1 MILFQ
6 LFIYVTK
13 LSQVFSDWEIKAE
26 IALIIV
32 EIINKPPLLKVN
44 PSLNKNFISAGGFF
58 ILPNLLD
65 PYLIKSCEY
74 IVIIAVNVINEIF
87 ELLKTKKDEIA
98 GFFINNKLL
107 SRINVLLFE
116 IFSDENFADN
126 DNLILLLDRI
136 LDLILIFTEVIY
148 IFILRQITWRKYVQ
162 II

>member
-1 MILFQ
+1 M
-6 LFIYVTK
+6 T
-13 LSQVFSDWEIKAE
+13 
-26 IALIIV
+26 LIQ
-32 EIINKPPLLKVN
+32 
-44 PSLNKNFISAGGFF
+44 NFISSGGFF
-58 ILPNLLD
+58 ILPSLLD
-65 PYLIKSCEY
+65 PYLVKSCEY
-74 IVIIAVNVINEIF
+74 IVIIAINVINEIF

-136 LDLILIFTEVIY
+136 LDLILIFTEVFNICN
-148 IFILRQITWRKYVQ
+148 LRL